1 MNVCCEAEQLRM
13 NTLFIRMTCVMEN
26 SINRLT
32 VSVLHFI
39 HYVCDLPYNDSNKA
53 RQQDSHHLSS
63 VWVKLLKAT
72 ETAGFYILAT
82 L

>member
-13 NTLFIRMTCVMEN
+13 NTMFTGVTSVMEN

-39 HYVCDLPYNDSNKA
+39 HYVCDLPYDDPNKA
-53 RQQDSHHLSS
+53 RQQDLHHLSS
-63 VWVKLLKAT
+63 VRVKLLKAT
-72 ETAGFYILAT
+72 ETAAFYILTT